1 MLVKEQILKDQ
12 RVAEHALKL
21 RLKVE
26 LPDGTRLGYGKVDLL
41 KAIQK
46 EASISA
52 AARALGMSYRR
63 AWSLINEMNT
73 HFAEPVVETHMGGA
87 RRGGAE
93 VTPKGQYLID
103 CYELI
108 QAQAE
113 QATQELVAQLAA
125 QLRLDE

>member
-1 MLVKEQILKDQ
+1 M
-12 RVAEHALKL
+12 AEHSLKL

-41 KAIQK
+41 KAIQQ

-63 AWSLINEMNT
+63 AWSLINEMNAC
-73 HFAEPVVETHMGGA
+73 FAEPVVKTHMGGA
-87 RRGGAE
+87 NRGGAE
-93 VTPKGQYLID
+93 VTAKGQYLID
-103 CYELI
+103 CYERI

-113 QATQELVAQLAA
+113 QATHESMVQLATE
-125 QLRLDE
+125 LRLDRSL

>member
-1 MLVKEQILKDQ
+1 MS
-12 RVAEHALKL
+12 EHTLKL
-21 RLKVE
+21 RLKIE

-73 HFAEPVVETHMGGA
+73 HFAEPVVETHTGGA

-93 VTPKGQYLID
+93 VTSKGQYLID

-108 QAQAE
+108 QTQAE

-125 QLRLDE
+125 QLKLDD

>member
-1 MLVKEQILKDQ
+1 M
-12 RVAEHALKL
+12 ASHTLKL

-41 KAIQK
+41 KAIQR

-63 AWSLINEMNT
+63 AWSLINEMNL

-87 RRGGAE
+87 KRGGAE
-93 VTPKGQYLID
+93 VTAKGQYLID
-103 CYELI
+103 CYEHI

-113 QATQELVAQLAA
+113 QATQESIAQLAA
-125 QLRLDE
+125 QLKQDD